1 MLGVLKAE
9 MAGCG
14 GDKWEEGRGSSAE
27 TSNCTWVPAEVV
39 IMTDCL
45 SVQGEQRWGQIV
57 GLKSQV
63 K

>member
-1 MLGVLKAE
+1 MGGRKGQQCRDVQLYLG
-9 MAGCG
+9 
-14 GDKWEEGRGSSAE
+14 
-27 TSNCTWVPAEVV
+27 VPAEVV

-45 SVQGEQRWGQIV
+45 RVQGEQRWGQIV